1 VTTKT
6 LTYKVARFNREA
18 NSTNLQ
24 DLLTTALKKKK
35 AALSRKQ
42 EGDGENQFRLIN
54 FHGFNNAMKVGE
66 FFDYTLGQRQPLA
79 EIDDNAE
86 ELRISTLAPPDKH
99 SEFLHS
105 ILYFGLWKNSVI
117 LSQSASLRSPQ
128 FENYINWLL
137 RDCNLLMEGDFVTL
151 ADHPP
156 LEKTEEILN
165 TKGIEFHA
173 PVSLFPI
180 ETTRAEKTT
189 RIETLRYKP
198 ENIGWELL
206 QSILPPEMSLPT
218 ELRASDV
225 IQNSALEVT
234 LYLSWSKVR
243 KDDSTALLDRISNQL
258 RHVDTELDYTIHTR
272 SGKISRDEIKLRRP
286 VSVNTTS
293 DGLVLKSDMWVKMQ
307 DWLDALID
315 EERIS
320 PDA

>member
-1 VTTKT
+1 
-6 LTYKVARFNREA
+6 
-18 NSTNLQ
+18 
-24 DLLTTALKKKK
+24 
-35 AALSRKQ
+35 
-42 EGDGENQFRLIN
+42 
-54 FHGFNNAMKVGE
+54 
-66 FFDYTLGQRQPLA
+66 
-79 EIDDNAE
+79 
-86 ELRISTLAPPDKH
+86 
-99 SEFLHS
+99 
-105 ILYFGLWKNSVI
+105 
-117 LSQSASLRSPQ
+117 
-128 FENYINWLL
+128 
-137 RDCNLLMEGDFVTL
+137 
-151 ADHPP
+151 
-156 LEKTEEILN
+156 
-165 TKGIEFHA
+165 
-173 PVSLFPI
+173 
-180 ETTRAEKTT
+180 
-189 RIETLRYKP
+189 
-198 ENIGWELL
+198 
-206 QSILPPEMSLPT
+206 MSLPT